1 MGLWVLILV
10 AIVDSSGAGQF
21 GLRIHR
27 RPVAITHEF
36 QSQSA
41 CENAENFIRQDLEKR
56 GMAKAEKIAG
66 GCVRKY

>member
-10 AIVDSSGAGQF
+10 ATVNMPTMEG
-21 GLRIHR
+21 

>member
-10 AIVDSSGAGQF
+10 AEINAYA
-21 GLRIHR
+21 I

>member
-10 AIVDSSGAGQF
+10 ANVNPGYSTI
-21 GLRIHR
+21 
-27 RPVAITHEF
+27 AISQEF
-36 QSQSA
+36 QSQAA

-56 GMAKAEKIAG
+56 GVANSEKIAG